1 MRGWLYITLLLV
13 ASLPLAAQPSF
24 PLTPIRSREGRYDL
38 FAADAIGQLYVL
50 TSSGQLKKFGPA
62 GDSIGVFNEVRQYGR
77 LHRLDVTNPMKP
89 LLYYGDFGTVV
100 ILDRFLR
107 RVQSIDL
114 RKLGI
119 FQPLAIARSYDNQVW
134 VYNGQDTRLRKLS
147 EEGQVLLSTPELRT
161 VMDDPPM
168 PQQVFDRNGRVYLYD
183 VDRGLFVF
191 DYYGAFQQR
200 LELTG
205 WRYPDIVEGRLMGLK
220 DGKVMLYSLKPPGYA
235 EVPLPATLTTAG
247 PWYFSPQGMYVQDS
261 SAIRLYP
268 HWRP

>member
-1 MRGWLYITLLLV
+1 MRSWLYITLLLA
-13 ASLPLAAQPSF
+13 ASLPLAAQPPF
-24 PLTPIRSREGRYDL
+24 PQAPIRSWEGRYSL
-38 FAADAIGQLYVL
+38 FAADSIGQLYVL
-50 TSSGQLKKFGPA
+50 MPSGQLKKLSPV

-77 LHRLDVTNPMKP
+77 LHWLDVTNPMKP

-107 RVQSIDL
+107 LVQSIDL
-114 RKLGI
+114 RRQGI
-119 FQPLAIARSYDNQVW
+119 FQPLAIARSYDNQIW

-168 PQQVFDRNGRVYLYD
+168 PQQVFDRNGKVYLYD

-200 LELTG
+200 LELRG
-205 WRYPDIVEGRLMGLK
+205 WRHPEILEGRLMGLG
-220 DGKVMLYSLKPPGYA
+220 DGKVLVYSLKAPGYR
-235 EVPLPATLTTAG
+235 EVPLPKPLMAGG
-247 PWYFSPQGMYVQDS
+247 PWQFSPRGMYVQDS
-261 SAIRLYP
+261 TAIRLYP
-268 HWRP
+268 HWQP